1 MSTFNQNG
9 AIQDVIGNETIDDQY
24 DVNPTLDLVGTTG
37 DDYMTG
43 SIFSSRTS
51 VFNHHNTTYSE
62 SELNSPFNLT
72 TYVTY
77 LTPRREVMQESNRN
91 MTVIDESERIYD
103 SMLPALDEIVL
114 KNGGKGI
121 ALIDG
126 IISASYNKT
135 LNDFQKESS
144 KTVLKH
150 ATFFLDAYEGWRY
163 TMASSSLNPIT
174 PSVAKWFDAKYNMM
188 LNYSDRKWTKGFPF
202 SPDYSTLL
210 RYNNPIKKI
219 DPEVGFTNHYTG
231 STPITKV
238 NNGFADVS
246 ITNNFTYVPIRL
258 AWPISG
264 SQDDISKGV
273 NPLSGT
279 LTDTNGIAFT
289 MDTSISD
296 GMLMSTNPEQMDQI
310 TFFTPSDSDLIKI
323 FYGFGDKNTKSFNPS
338 GSTNFVDFG
347 HDLAIS
353 AAGGT
358 SPLLRTTIPTGS
370 NFDDSKSSEYKFL
383 LNLPMKPIIR
393 GWKYGIYNGLPT
405 YTKAVWRRDRYGQFR
420 DMLEQRT
427 FTKNYIYI
435 NNETKKGKQDHVS
448 DPAVKVT
455 FVNLVGDVIPP
466 LSSSRS
472 SNISIEAT
480 SSLPYTADEPTN
492 R

>member
-1 MSTFNQNG
+1 
-9 AIQDVIGNETIDDQY
+9 
-24 DVNPTLDLVGTTG
+24 
-37 DDYMTG
+37 
-43 SIFSSRTS
+43 
-51 VFNHHNTTYSE
+51 
-62 SELNSPFNLT
+62 
-72 TYVTY
+72 
-77 LTPRREVMQESNRN
+77 
-91 MTVIDESERIYD
+91 
-103 SMLPALDEIVL
+103 
-114 KNGGKGI
+114 
-121 ALIDG
+121 
-126 IISASYNKT
+126 
-135 LNDFQKESS
+135 
-144 KTVLKH
+144 
-150 ATFFLDAYEGWRY
+150 
-163 TMASSSLNPIT
+163 
-174 PSVAKWFDAKYNMM
+174 
-188 LNYSDRKWTKGFPF
+188 
-202 SPDYSTLL
+202 
-210 RYNNPIKKI
+210 
-219 DPEVGFTNHYTG
+219 
-231 STPITKV
+231 
-238 NNGFADVS
+238 
-246 ITNNFTYVPIRL
+246 
-258 AWPISG
+258 
-264 SQDDISKGV
+264 
-273 NPLSGT
+273 
-279 LTDTNGIAFT
+279 

-296 GMLMSTNPEQMDQI
+296 GMLMSTNPEKMDQI

-323 FYGFGDKNTKSFNPS
+323 FYGFGDKNTKFFNPS

-435 NNETKKGKQDHVS
+435 NNETKKGKQDHIS

-472 SNISIEAT
+472 SNISVEAT